1 MLAWILET
9 IKVSFE
15 PGLEKRWQ
23 NEKLELQF
31 FCRKK
36 LGNCSKDTF
45 YLTDCACSLS
55 KKSHA
60 TRNYALT
67 HSQVATDLSVWLILV
82 SAGFA
87 VTCN

>member
-1 MLAWILET
+1 MLSHKIALLITLKNSV
-9 IKVSFE
+9 ISIC
-15 PGLEKRWQ
+15 
-23 NEKLELQF
+23 
-31 FCRKK
+31 FCLF

>member
-1 MLAWILET
+1 MLAWIFET

-55 KKSHA
+55 KKVLLLAGSSTYLVISVTIF
-60 TRNYALT
+60 TRR
-67 HSQVATDLSVWLILV
+67 
-82 SAGFA
+82 
-87 VTCN
+87 